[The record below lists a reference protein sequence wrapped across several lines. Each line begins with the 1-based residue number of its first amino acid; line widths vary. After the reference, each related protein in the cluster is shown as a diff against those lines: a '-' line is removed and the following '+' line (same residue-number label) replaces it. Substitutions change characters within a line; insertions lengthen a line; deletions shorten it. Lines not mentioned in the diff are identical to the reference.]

1 MIVDQLELRD
11 DAPGVERSARIRWRG
26 GELRVFIT
34 TEPELAGPGPDGS
47 AFVCACLLPA
57 MRLGED
63 VEVDG
68 PVSPLLMR
76 GLTRACDLYRA
87 WDPSLHEVAVR
98 SAEPLDP
105 AGPRA
110 EGIGCF
116 FSRGVDSTYSAAAP
130 RKLPGPLERL
140 VFADGLEP
148 QHDRRVRAEEV
159 RLAREVAARIGL
171 PLTVVQTNVR
181 ELTDP
186 IVRDWSDMAGG
197 GLAFVANA
205 LGGGLGQVVVPSSD
219 HPMWAGASG
228 TGPLLDHLFSTE
240 AVEIHHD
247 STAVGRVG
255 KTLWLARERPD
266 LARGLKVCFAENRPD
281 NCGRCAKCLLTMV
294 TLEAVGLLDSAE
306 YFPNEIDLDEVV
318 KMKLSALEPRINWAD
333 AARALDPRRHR
344 ALRDAVLAA
353 MRAPAPPYPGRPRR
367 EDSPDFVARRSAF
380 FTALARDGLPW
391 PPLDDFEAA
400 PSAAGSREAGL
411 VRALDPRRRRHV
423 YGVGKRPRGEPVGE
437 LGSLV
442 TTAPPDGVPMFF
454 TPEGYLVTDRP
465 ADAVRPIRT
474 RSAAARWLLAPL
486 SWRGSAEGLGARVH
500 AVVRRAALLALDDYR
515 FPSPPGGAPVG
526 YLHRDAGGGRVPLLS
541 AIHPI
546 TGDQLL
552 TTNRWEATD
561 LGYGEPTLLGHL
573 EPSAPVTGRLG
584 TRRPALPWAS
594 RFGQRVR
601 D

>member
-1 MIVDQLELRD
+1 
-11 DAPGVERSARIRWRG
+11 
-26 GELRVFIT
+26 
-34 TEPELAGPGPDGS
+34 
-47 AFVCACLLPA
+47 
-57 MRLGED
+57 
-63 VEVDG
+63 
-68 PVSPLLMR
+68 
-76 GLTRACDLYRA
+76 
-87 WDPSLHEVAVR
+87 
-98 SAEPLDP
+98 
-105 AGPRA
+105 
-110 EGIGCF
+110 
-116 FSRGVDSTYSAAAP
+116 
-130 RKLPGPLERL
+130 
-140 VFADGLEP
+140 
-148 QHDRRVRAEEV
+148 
-159 RLAREVAARIGL
+159 
-171 PLTVVQTNVR
+171 
-181 ELTDP
+181 
-186 IVRDWSDMAGG
+186 MAGG

-344 ALRDAVLAA
+344 ALRDAV
-353 MRAPAPPYPGRPRR
+353 
-367 EDSPDFVARRSAF
+367 
-380 FTALARDGLPW
+380 PW

-474 RSAAARWLLAPL
+474 RSAAVRWLLAPL
-486 SWRGSAEGLGARVH
+486 SWRGSAGGLGARVH
-500 AVVRRAALLALDDYR
+500 AMVRRAALLALDDYR

-573 EPSAPVTGRLG
+573 EPSAPVTGR
-584 TRRPALPWAS
+584 P
-594 RFGQRVR
+594 
-601 D
+601 